1 MQLCRICGDVTP
13 QGSWK
18 PNRLFQQEFHRIQ
31 SRIWIKRQVYILE
44 KHHSLFDFIYFEFKL
59 QDSCWYQTN
68 WWKEV
73 LWFLFSSGELWLGL
87 EKLYK
92 LTSEGNYSLRIT
104 LEDFDGKSYVAV
116 FDQFKVIKMMVNH
129 VNDGAGWAR
138 RWLRAESGRFRRT
151 LLHPRRLVDHSQP
164 RWDEVQC
171 QVREF

>member
-1 MQLCRICGDVTP
+1 MLRRKEVGNPVDYFNKSFAEYKEGFESRGKFTFLPHDIQFGKTAFSLWFHIFWVQTP
-13 QGSWK
+13 
-18 PNRLFQQEFHRIQ
+18 R
-31 SRIWIKRQVYILE
+31 
-44 KHHSLFDFIYFEFKL
+44 
-59 QDSCWYQTN
+59 DSCWYQTN

-73 LWFLFSSGELWLGL
+73 LWFFFSSGELWLGL

-116 FDQFKVIKMMVNH
+116 FDQFKVITMMVNH

>member
-1 MQLCRICGDVTP
+1 MWWCYVARKLETLSTISTRV
-13 QGSWK
+13 S
-18 PNRLFQQEFHRIQ
+18 PNTKQDLNQEASLHFY
-31 SRIWIKRQVYILE
+31 SLE

-59 QDSCWYQTN
+59 QDSWWYQTN
-68 WWKEV
+68 WWKKV
-73 LWFLFSSGELWLGL
+73 LWFFFSSGELWFGL

-116 FDQFKVIKMMVNH
+116 FDQFKVITMMVNH

>member
-1 MQLCRICGDVTP
+1 MWWCYAARKLETQSTISTEVSPNTKQDLN
-13 QGSWK
+13 QGVSLHFYHTI
-18 PNRLFQQEFHRIQ
+18 NRFKKQ
-31 SRIWIKRQVYILE
+31 
-44 KHHSLFDFIYFEFKL
+44 HSLFDFIYTLVWLYIK
-59 QDSCWYQTN
+59 TN

-73 LWFLFSSGELWLGL
+73 LWFFFFSGELWLGL

-104 LEDFDGKSYVAV
+104 LEDFDRKSYVAV
-116 FDQFKVIKMMVNH
+116 FDQFKVITMMVNH